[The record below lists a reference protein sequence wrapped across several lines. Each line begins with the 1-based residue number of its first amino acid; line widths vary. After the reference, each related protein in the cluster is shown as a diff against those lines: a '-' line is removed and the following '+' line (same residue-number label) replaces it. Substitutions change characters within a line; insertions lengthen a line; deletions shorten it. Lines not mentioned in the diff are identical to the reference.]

1 MNEVLSPQG
10 VNKRERLGSSIH
22 IVNTPPVRP
31 LDLLGGAEAILAG
44 ELYKQV
50 QKKMPDES
58 PEGVRKE
65 FYKTI
70 TEASHK
76 LDPNTLRWQTLRQN
90 AVGSEQARL
99 TGFEGYYAGS
109 RLTPEEIVQDITSTG
124 DEVLRVLPS
133 GLRKEVARTLT
144 GEQPTFPAILWLSD
158 TFGAM
163 LGRYRAMRSHNK
175 EAQRFRDS
183 LAVLPSTKI
192 SYIDGG
198 KRDFIVP
205 VLTDNEVLRA
215 YQTNIESDPLH
226 PYTLMEHIGKVGD
239 SLVRTVTGS
248 LDPTEINQLRYK
260 PTYW

>member
-1 MNEVLSPQG
+1 MSEILGPLG

-22 IVNTPPVRP
+22 IVNSPPVRP

-44 ELYKQV
+44 ELYKRV

-58 PEGVRKE
+58 VEATRKE

-90 AVGSEQARL
+90 AAGNDTARL

-109 RLTPEEIVQDITSTG
+109 GLTPEEIVQDITNTG
-124 DEVLRVLPS
+124 NEVLRVLPR
-133 GLRKEVARTLT
+133 GLRSDVSSTLS
-144 GEQPTFPAILWLSD
+144 GEHSTFPAILWLSD

-163 LGRYRAMRSHNK
+163 LGRYRSMRSQNK

-183 LAVLPSTKI
+183 LAILPSTKI
-192 SYIDGG
+192 SYIEGG

-226 PYTLMEHIGKVGD
+226 PYTLMERIGRVGD
-239 SLVRTVTGS
+239 SLVRTVTSS
-248 LDPTEINQLRYK
+248 LDPAEINQLRYK
-260 PTYW
+260 PSYW